1 MSIKFLDD
9 FYSKNSILYHTD
21 DSYSP
26 AITYLLD
33 GIEHCLFF
41 NDSVDSGII
50 KSNDDTLSVK
60 IECCETNGIFSL
72 NIRVDNISN
81 VDIKRVSLRL
91 GINSYMCT
99 YPEWNEQFFP
109 TLLRCE
115 KTHFYG
121 YYSTP
126 SGRILALSS
135 PDKFVSWS
143 HCYNEAI
150 YGMERHVGHRIYTS
164 YIDLINIAPQ
174 PAHHPDPCLLKAGQ
188 IKKVCLNFKI
198 ISTLDELSDFVKRT
212 TCAPVVKLQKYTIE
226 ENETPKIECVEN
238 FALTNERNVNVDFC
252 DVSSKCGRYM
262 INASAEGK
270 TTQTSLYVRK
280 PWSWYLR
287 KAAINAVNAPQKAS
301 THMESWLGFFTRFY
315 DLKYFPNHTK
325 KKQLVSDFEA
335 TFKLMFDFETGTVYE
350 QADPNRIQ
358 NISMAVSLLTL
369 AYSTLNDEKYI
380 VYASKLIDR
389 IIESQSDDGA
399 YRNGNTHYTCVSYLA
414 KSLMEY
420 YYIIRGLDGFKETA
434 DKCKQ
439 SIVLAIRNLVENEDN
454 IQTEGQMT
462 FEDGMISCEV
472 LQLAMATLLFPKEF
486 GRDTLALAEK
496 LFDKHKCLQQR
507 MIPDCRQRGGT
518 IRFWEAMYDVIIPT
532 NFINS
537 PHGWTAW
544 KVYATYYLYLLT
556 GKKEYLI
563 DTMDT
568 LGACV
573 QCIDLETGKLRWGF
587 ISDPSVNAKMFVNE
601 NGGCHKSAV
610 IGEQYVDM
618 VSDWWKSDTLVH
630 GFANP
635 EIGLTSG
642 FYKGA
647 SCDNDIHEVFKC
659 MCETVIDKAF
669 IHFEDGKLIC
679 YNCSVDNGVVTL
691 KDKFIN
697 QLLVFAD
704 APLKLEYLG
713 RKLKINNIGAVTKIK
728 LIEGDEKVIG
738 LICEPGYENLV
749 WTKQQYDNLI
759 SEFRRRRIKYALLK
773 EIEEACD
780 FDDDEP
786 MIIVALGTL
795 KSWFKDIVDKCN
807 MMGLRIIT
815 VGNYYPRTAEGNFSC
830 VISDMRNSAIDIY
843 KYFSAYDK
851 NKVILY
857 GVNPF
862 SDFDSELERELLKLF
877 DKDDI
882 CVIKKNG
889 DSQYIINKF
898 FEVCEGYNAV
908 VCTNDYDAIELLQRI
923 KVKNPDYLKNN
934 FIVSFSNTLLSLLY
948 SPSITTFYE
957 SATSS
962 AKYTVKLYYMLLQ
975 NSDLNNINFHVKEKL
990 KIRETTHYSP
1000 FVSEKAFNVSNSMEN
1015 HSAITEHER
1024 SIDICQ
1030 SETVNE
1036 LRRIEDTLF
1045 SFDKIDF
1052 SILVLL
1058 FERKSTLEISKILYT
1073 SRGSVRYR
1081 MGRMLEKFGVNH
1093 REEMIDLV
1101 SRYLT
1106 PEALLKYSEEHLE
1119 NN

>member
-1 MSIKFLDD
+1 MS
-9 FYSKNSILYHTD
+9 
-21 DSYSP
+21 SYP
-26 AITYLLD
+26 D
-33 GIEHCLFF
+33 
-41 NDSVDSGII
+41 
-50 KSNDDTLSVK
+50 
-60 IECCETNGIFSL
+60 
-72 NIRVDNISN
+72 
-81 VDIKRVSLRL
+81 
-91 GINSYMCT
+91 
-99 YPEWNEQFFP
+99 WNEQFFP

-121 YYSTP
+121 YFSTP
-126 SGRILALSS
+126 SGRVFALSS
-135 PDKFVSWS
+135 SDKIASWS
-143 HCYNEAI
+143 HLYNEAI
-150 YGMERHVGHRIYTS
+150 YGKERHVGHRIYAS
-164 YIDLINIAPQ
+164 LIDLVNSAPQ
-174 PAHHPDPCLLKAGQ
+174 PDHHPTPRVLKAGEM
-188 IKKVCLNFKI
+188 KTVTFNFKI
-198 ISTLDELSDFVKRT
+198 LDSLDELAGFVNET
-212 TCAPVVKLQKYTIE
+212 TGAPDIELSKYTVE
-226 ENETPKIECVEN
+226 ENELPKIKAQSDISVTTEDGK
-238 FALTNERNVNVDFC
+238 TVD
-252 DVSSKCGRYM
+252 SLKRPLECGRYLV
-262 INASAEGK
+262 SAKNGSK
-270 TTQTSLYVRK
+270 FSQTSFYVRK
-280 PWSWYLR
+280 PWSWYLE
-287 KAAINAVNAPQKAS
+287 KAAVSAVTAPQKAS

-315 DLKYFPNHTK
+315 DLKFAP
-325 KKQLVSDFEA
+325 SDIKRNKLIKDFNEI
-335 TFKLMFDFETGTVYE
+335 FGLMFDLKTGTVFE
-350 QADPNRIQ
+350 EADPERIQ

-369 AYSTLNDEKYI
+369 AYETLDNEDYL
-380 VYASKLIDR
+380 VYASKLADR
-389 IIESQSDDGA
+389 LIEKQTKDGA
-399 YRNGNTHYTCVSYLA
+399 YRNGRTHYTCVSYIA
-414 KSLMEY
+414 KSMMEY
-420 YYIIRGLDGFKETA
+420 YRAIYRLPNFSAEA
-434 DKCKQ
+434 EKCKR
-439 SIVLAIRNLVENEDN
+439 SIVSAIRNLVECGDN

-472 LQLAMATLLFPKEF
+472 LQIAMAAIMFPKEF
-486 GRDTLALAEK
+486 GTEAIALAEK

-518 IRFWEAMYDVIIPT
+518 IRFWESMYDVITPT

-537 PHGWTAW
+537 PHGWTSW
-544 KVYATYYLYLLT
+544 KIYATYYLYLLT
-556 GKKEYLI
+556 GKVEYLK

-568 LGACV
+568 LGACA
-573 QCIDLETGKLRWGF
+573 QCIDVKSGKLRWGF
-587 ISDPSVNAKMFVNE
+587 VADPCINAKLFVNE
-601 NGGCHKSAV
+601 NGGVNKPTI
-610 IGEQYVDM
+610 IGEQYIDM
-618 VSDWWKSDTLVH
+618 ISDWWKADSIVR

-635 EIGLTSG
+635 EIGNVDG
-642 FYKGA
+642 IFKGA
-647 SCDNDIHEVFKC
+647 ACDNDIHEVFKC
-659 MCETVIDKAF
+659 MCETVLDKAF
-669 IHFEDGKLIC
+669 IHYENGKYLC
-679 YNCSVDNGVVTL
+679 YNCSVDNGTITL
-691 KDKFIN
+691 NDKYIN
-697 QLLVFAD
+697 QVLVYSKS
-704 APLKLEYLG
+704 PIELEYSG
-713 RKLKINNIGAVTKIK
+713 RKLKINNTGVVSKINLKKRGEKMIGI
-728 LIEGDEKVIG
+728 
-738 LICEPGYENLV
+738 ICEPGFENFA
-749 WTKQQYDNLI
+749 WTKQQFDNLV
-759 SEFRRRRIKYALLK
+759 SEFRRRRIKYSVINDLS
-773 EIEEACD
+773 EACD
-780 FDDDEP
+780 SDDEP
-786 MIIVALGTL
+786 MIIVALGSL
-795 KSWFKDIVDKCN
+795 NSWFKEVVERCN

-830 VISDMRNSAIDIY
+830 VLSDMRTSAIDIY

-908 VCTNDYDAIELLQRI
+908 VCTNDYDAIELLHRI

-975 NSDLNNINFHVKEKL
+975 NSDLNNINFYVKEKL

-1045 SFDKIDF
+1045 NFDKIDF

-1058 FERKSTLEISKILYT
+1058 FERKSTLEISKILYI

-1081 MGRMLEKFGVNH
+1081 LERMIEKFGVNH

-1106 PEALLKYSEEHLE
+1106 PEALLKYSEEHLD